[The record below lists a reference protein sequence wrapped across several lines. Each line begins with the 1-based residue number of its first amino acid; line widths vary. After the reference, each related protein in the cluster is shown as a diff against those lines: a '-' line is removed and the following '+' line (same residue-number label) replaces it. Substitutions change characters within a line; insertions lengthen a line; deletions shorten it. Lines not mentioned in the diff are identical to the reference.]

1 MRAPGPPAG
10 GRARRERTDLLTF
23 VVGTG
28 LVAVA
33 VLVVVLAAGGGAP
46 QPVPAGLPDSG
57 PVTGWGLPVARVV
70 ADLAGIATVGLLL
83 AAAVLVPSPA
93 ARLVIAAGRGTQV
106 AVRCAAVWAAAV
118 VVELVLT
125 LSDILGVP
133 PAQALDA
140 SALRSFVA
148 QVPQGRAL
156 VAQLVLVLVVAGLAR
171 VTLTIGNALA
181 GTVLALLAM
190 TPPALTGHSAST
202 GSHDLAVA
210 SLLVHVVA
218 VSAWVGGLA
227 GLAWVGFHT
236 GSGRPARRTDVLC
249 HAVPRFSVLAGWCY
263 VAVAVSGVVNAGVR
277 LGGWAPLVTSS
288 YGVLVLA
295 KAAALGVLGG
305 FGWWHRRRTVTGLR
319 DASTGAAGL
328 FVRVAAVELVV
339 MSATVA
345 LAVGLSRTPTP
356 VPETLDVSPAT
367 DLLGFPM
374 PPAPSLLRLLAGW
387 VPDGFALTFLALAAL
402 LYGVGLRSLRRRRER
417 WPTGRVVAWYAGV
430 VVVAWATVGGLGVYS
445 HVLFS
450 AHLAAHLVLGA
461 VAPVGLVLGAPV
473 ALAAR
478 TLPGPRVPDEP
489 GLRDLLRETRGS
501 RWGRLAR
508 QPVVVLLLVAT
519 SLFGVYLTALF
530 PALMRNHLGHVAMEA
545 VFLGVGCLLLRL
557 LLEPSAP
564 RSSRRSPAAL
574 VVVPVAAAA
583 LLLVFCLTVAGRD
596 GVLARGYFEALHR
609 PYARDLVADQHLG
622 ALLAGVVGAV
632 AGVLVAG
639 VLVVRRF
646 TRGPW

>member
-1 MRAPGPPAG
+1 MSVPGQPADDP
-10 GRARRERTDLLTF
+10 ARRERTDLLTY
-23 VVGTG
+23 VAGAA

-70 ADLAGIATVGLLL
+70 ADLAGIVTVGLLL

-93 ARLVIAAGRGTQV
+93 ARLVPVAGRGTQV
-106 AVRCAAVWAAAV
+106 AVRSATAWAAAV
-118 VVELVLT
+118 VVELLLT
-125 LSDILGVP
+125 LSDVLGVP

-140 SALRSFVA
+140 SQLRSFVA

-156 VAQLVLVLVVAGLAR
+156 VAQLVLVLAVAGLAR

-190 TPPALTGHSAST
+190 APPALTGHSAST

-236 GSGRPARRTDVLC
+236 GSGRRARRTQPLR

-263 VAVAVSGVVNAGVR
+263 VAVAASGILNAGVR
-277 LGGWAPLVTSS
+277 LGGWAPLATSS

-305 FGWWHRRRTVTGLR
+305 FGWWHRKRTVAGLR
-319 DASTGAAGL
+319 GASTGATGP

-339 MSATVA
+339 MTATVA

-356 VPETLDVSPAT
+356 VPESLDVSPAT

-374 PPAPSLLRLLAGW
+374 PPAPGLLRLLTGW

-402 LYGVGLRSLRRRRER
+402 LYGVGLHVQRRRREP
-417 WPTGRVVAWYAGV
+417 WPAGRVVAWYAGLL
-430 VVVAWATVGGLGVYS
+430 VVAWATLGGLGVYS

-450 AHLAAHLVLGA
+450 AHLAAHLVLGT

-478 TLPGPRVPDEP
+478 TLPGPRVPDEQ
-489 GLRDLLRETRGS
+489 GLRDLLRDARGS
-501 RWGRLAR
+501 RWGRLSRRPA
-508 QPVVVLLLVAT
+508 VVLLLVAA

-557 LLEPSAP
+557 LLDPADPAAPP
-564 RSSRRSPAAL
+564 RSRAARA
-574 VVVPVAAAA
+574 VVPLAAAV
-583 LLLVFCLTVAGRD
+583 LLVVFCLVVAGR
-596 GVLARGYFEALHR
+596 GSVLAPGYFEALHR
-609 PYARDLVADQHLG
+609 PYARDLLADQHLG
-622 ALLAGVVGAV
+622 ALLAGGVGAV
-632 AGVLVAG
+632 AVVLVAG
-639 VLVVRRF
+639 VLVGRRF